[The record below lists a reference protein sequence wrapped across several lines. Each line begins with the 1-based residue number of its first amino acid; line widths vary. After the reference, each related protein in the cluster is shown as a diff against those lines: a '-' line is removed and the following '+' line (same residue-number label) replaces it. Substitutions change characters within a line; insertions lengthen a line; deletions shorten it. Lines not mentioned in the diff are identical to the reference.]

1 MPDTAAPDL
10 RRLGHFIAIVEA
22 LTDDAVASVASASG
36 PAVDGAVRVVDIG
49 GPVLVPMQ
57 ALWRPHTTSAVWDL
71 ILDAR

>member
-36 PAVDGAVRVVDIG
+36 PAVDGAAAYHFG
-49 GPVLVPMQ
+49 GVGSDPGCP
-57 ALWRPHTTSAVWDL
+57 L
-71 ILDAR
+71 ISGQG